1 MLQLLKIEWLKIRR
15 YRTFWVLF
23 GAFVLLFPVTFYF
36 SASKYMEVMNME
48 SQETNMLNS
57 ILGAP
62 FVFPKVWHSAS
73 WVGGMFF
80 LILGMLFVLL
90 ITNEVQY
97 RTHRQ
102 NIIDGWSRTDFI
114 MAKFYVMLC
123 LIVISTFLVLVSGLV
138 VGLVHT
144 PSSSSAGIFDN
155 IHYLA
160 YFALMAA
167 EYLML
172 AFLVAILI
180 KRTGLAIIIY
190 FTVVCIVDNLLWVLF
205 TFRDS
210 QVGYFLLLEPT
221 DSLVPN
227 PFKPGL
233 LERRKVEDSTLVIVA
248 FVYIAGFGYLLL
260 NSFRRTDLK
269 T

>member
-1 MLQLLKIEWLKIRR
+1 MLQLLRIEWLKVRS

-23 GAFVLLFPVTFYF
+23 GAYVLLFPITFYF
-36 SASKYMEVMNME
+36 SASKYMEVANLKNQEANMI
-48 SQETNMLNS
+48 NS

-62 FVFPKVWHSAS
+62 FVFPKVWHTSS
-73 WVGGMFF
+73 WMGGMFF
-80 LILGMLFVLL
+80 LILGMLFILL

-114 MAKFYVMLC
+114 LAKFYVMLC
-123 LIVISTFLVLVSGLV
+123 FIAVSTILVMVSALV

-144 PSSSSAGIFDN
+144 PSNSTAGLFDGF
-155 IHYLA
+155 YYVA

-167 EYLML
+167 EYLMV

-190 FTVVCIVDNLLWVLF
+190 FTIVCIVDNLLWILF

-210 QVGYFLLLEPT
+210 QVGYYVLLEPT

-227 PFKPGL
+227 PFKPAL
-233 LERRKVEDSTLVIVA
+233 LEKRRVEDFSLVIA
-248 FVYIAGFGYLLL
+248 ALIYIGAFGYVLL
-260 NSFRRTDLK
+260 NSFRRSDLK

>member
-1 MLQLLKIEWLKIRR
+1 MIQLLRIEWLKIRS
-15 YRTFWVLF
+15 YKTFWILL
-23 GAFVLLFPVTFYF
+23 GAFIILFPVTYYF
-36 SASKYMEVMNME
+36 SASKYMETINTRTQE
-48 SQETNMLNS
+48 STMINS

-62 FVFPKVWHSAS
+62 FVFPKVWHSAA
-73 WVGGMFF
+73 WFGGLFF
-80 LILGMLFVLL
+80 LLLGMLFILL

-114 MAKFYVMLC
+114 LAKTSVMICFIL
-123 LIVISTFLVLVSGLV
+123 LSTLLVFLSGLI
-138 VGLVHT
+138 VGLVFT
-144 PSSSSAGIFDN
+144 PSSSSTGLFEGIK
-155 IHYLA
+155 YVW
-160 YFALMAA
+160 YFALMAT

-190 FTVVCIVDNLLWVLF
+190 FTTVCIIDNLLWILL
-205 TFRDS
+205 TLKDS
-210 QVGYFLLLEPT
+210 QLGYFVLLEPS

-227 PFKPGL
+227 PFKPSM
-233 LERRKVEDSTLVIVA
+233 LERRKVSDTSLLLTALA
-248 FVYIAGFGYLLL
+248 YICAFGYIILS
-260 NSFRRTDLK
+260 SFRRSDLK

>member
-1 MLQLLKIEWLKIRR
+1 MLQLLRIEWLKVRS

-36 SASKYMEVMNME
+36 SASKYMEVMKME
-48 SQETNMLNS
+48 NNETNMLNS

-73 WVGGMFF
+73 WMGGLFF
-80 LILGMLFVLL
+80 LILGMLFILL

-102 NIIDGWSRTDFI
+102 NIIDGWSRTEFI
-114 MAKFYVMLC
+114 VAKFYVMLC
-123 LIVISTFLVLVSGLV
+123 FILVSTILVFLSGLI

-144 PSSSSAGIFDN
+144 PSSSSAGVFEDF
-155 IHYLA
+155 YFVA

-190 FTVVCIVDNLLWVLF
+190 FTLVCIVDNLLWVLF

-210 QVGYFLLLEPT
+210 QVGYFILLEPS

-227 PFKPGL
+227 PFKPKMM
-233 LERRKVEDSTLVIVA
+233 ERRKVEDLSLVFTTFAYLVA
-248 FVYIAGFGYLLL
+248 FGYVLL
-260 NSFRRTDLK
+260 NTFRKSDLK